1 MSLPKVESQIRL
13 EFSLKPHNCV
23 DIFLFEFLKNKAVCV
38 TLLSSLTKF
47 GQVIRLKSCMNL
59 FSNLKGLFTNNL
71 AKRLRP
77 ETFVME
83 KFLMEDVSKHVL
95 KMKKS
100 RFILKIAKYPDH
112 LDLHVSKKLYLGNL

>member
-1 MSLPKVESQIRL
+1 
-13 EFSLKPHNCV
+13 
-23 DIFLFEFLKNKAVCV
+23 
-38 TLLSSLTKF
+38 
-47 GQVIRLKSCMNL
+47 MNL

-112 LDLHVSKKLYLGNL
+112 LDLSKKLYLGDLLQCFSLTLESNRCPVYITTEELKKLLHLNW